1 MHAVEGMACSQ
12 WIYHP
17 ADRNKTQWPYQ
28 NHHILPSICRTI
40 RNLPPPTDS
49 QPTGQTSTQSKPFR
63 LSSHP
68 QFKTSPTASNDNE
81 NTIDV
86 IEVQPQHHDASAKGK
101 RVIYNAQTPTSE
113 YMHSIA
119 TERTN
124 YELLI
129 SSSTET
135 IRLANELSK
144 HATNLRNNTALC
156 RAPKQAQYTAS
167 SMPTTNTFAIHTAS
181 S

>member
-86 IEVQPQHHDASAKGK
+86 DDV
-101 RVIYNAQTPTSE
+101 
-113 YMHSIA
+113 
-119 TERTN
+119 
-124 YELLI
+124 
-129 SSSTET
+129 SSSLPPATGDRVGALENDSNGST
-135 IRLANELSK
+135 IVDGLPVQRPSFNHPLLD
-144 HATNLRNNTALC
+144 TLFCTAFSGEACHL
-156 RAPKQAQYTAS
+156 
-167 SMPTTNTFAIHTAS
+167 
-181 S
+181 